1 MTGKNGQE
9 MRWGGGVKRQIIFP
23 SSRPFLKLFR
33 KERSRKEERRCGG
46 HSFSEAMPLESERA
60 RPSQAAPSYGRRSVC
75 KGLTALLV
83 NLACLSG
90 S

>member
-1 MTGKNGQE
+1 MGKKKGAVATTALG
-9 MRWGGGVKRQIIFP
+9 R
-23 SSRPFLKLFR
+23 
-33 KERSRKEERRCGG
+33 
-46 HSFSEAMPLESERA
+46 PLESKRA